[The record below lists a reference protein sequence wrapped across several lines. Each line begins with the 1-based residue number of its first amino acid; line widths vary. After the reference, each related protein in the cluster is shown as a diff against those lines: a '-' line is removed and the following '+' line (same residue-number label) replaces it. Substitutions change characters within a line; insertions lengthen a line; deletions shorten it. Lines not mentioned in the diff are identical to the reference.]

1 MPKYYH
7 FFLIENRLIIKKI
20 LLDNGPALQSTT
32 SLLTNLF
39 KTMSHANFTVN
50 VTHFTSF
57 KRSIYHLCKQVK
69 VGFGPRFGSRIQ
81 CSCLLYLQTTCMYL
95 GTSWFLPKLRLFNA
109 LFANNINAVH
119 LKAHWT
125 EQNCFLYLKKFQ
137 VAIGAIFSA
146 HPSRIRWRHI
156 FWGLA
161 LQYIFGLIILRWDI
175 GAQTF
180 QCLGDKVGNERI

>member
-1 MPKYYH
+1 MVS
-7 FFLIENRLIIKKI
+7 
-20 LLDNGPALQSTT
+20 A
-32 SLLTNLF
+32 
-39 KTMSHANFTVN
+39 KTET
-50 VTHFTSF
+50 
-57 KRSIYHLCKQVK
+57 
-69 VGFGPRFGSRIQ
+69 
-81 CSCLLYLQTTCMYL
+81 
-95 GTSWFLPKLRLFNA
+95 FNA

-119 LKAHWT
+119 IYLERQTLKAHWT